1 MMTRTKRSLRACAYN
16 LPVAT
21 AHRVR
26 CVPTARKEKLPPVS
40 YSYSGEKN
48 MKRYRWPNS
57 DKPLR
62 PFRRSM
68 LSELGLRHPMRKRLR
83 RSDLR
88 DTSDICL
95 PKTPLHH
102 ILTPP

>member
-21 AHRVR
+21 ALRVR
-26 CVPTARKEKLPPVS
+26 CVPTARKEKWPLVS

-48 MKRYRWPNS
+48 MKRYRWQNG
-57 DKPLR
+57 DRPLR

-68 LSELGLRHPMRKRLR
+68 PCELGVRHLMLKGFGGAPCAERGTLGLRKR
-83 RSDLR
+83 
-88 DTSDICL
+88 ICN
-95 PKTPLHH
+95 KF
-102 ILTPP
+102 